1 MPVIRIG
8 DLTTYAGDTSGSW
21 LVVNDPTNTT
31 TYKAQKEQLLTG
43 EFFGTASYAAT
54 SSIQVVSSSGVGL
67 PYRSKIKFNRMEA
80 IDDSVNGQAIVTRP
94 PDTFISSSAPA
105 NPVEGDV
112 WTNNNTWKTYKYYD
126 NFWVEQAAGGI
137 AVRTITASLVSFIE
151 LNDTP
156 KSYSGQSGSV
166 LIVSSSETGLVFK
179 PTALFDILD
188 FGAKNFTELL
198 DVPDSYLGQADKI
211 LVVSSSETGLQF
223 RGTSVI
229 NSSDFGA
236 QTFTELTDVPASY
249 LGQADK
255 VLVVSSSET
264 GLQFRGTSVIDSSD
278 FGVKTFVELTDA
290 PDNYIAKSGFLVAVS
305 GSETGLEFVPTASL
319 RSTDFGYKQF
329 IELTDTPSTY
339 SGKAGF
345 LVSVSGSE
353 NALEFVPTAS
363 FDSSSF
369 GYKQFIEL
377 TDTPSTYS
385 GKGGFVVAVS
395 GSQNALEFIPTAS
408 FDSSSFGYK
417 QFIELTDTP
426 STYSGKEGFLVA
438 VSSSANALEFIP
450 TASLTGFFPI
460 GMQDMYVGAEGFY
473 PTFVSGCAPMA
484 TSYIPPATVRSLD
497 FDAVT
502 EENAQYTLSLPR
514 NWDNSPIQTKIY
526 WTVSGSQS
534 GSVVWAVKAAAYSN
548 AFSLTASFSTEY
560 IVSSSITGSVLNTT
574 PYTAYITPS
583 GSIQTGSLIIIN
595 VARKPDNANDN
606 LSIDAK
612 MIGMSIKYATNRATA
627 E

>member
-1 MPVIRIG
+1 MIPIKLSQLPQFQG
-8 DLTTYAGDTSGSW
+8 DSSGSYI
-21 LVVNDPTNTT
+21 VINDANNAVTYIVN
-31 TYKAQKEQLLTG
+31 KES
-43 EFFGTASYAAT
+43 FFTASLHGSASYAFTASYALNAGGGAGFPYTGSAGISGSLIVVGNTSLEDLSGSNALFTGTITAQKLSVQYITASTELITGSTKFGTQLTDTHQFTGSVSITGSLNAT
-54 SSIQVVSSSGVGL
+54 SSWANNSVTASYVQLAQTASFIATASWAVRAVSASMVSSASFLNLIDTPKQYSGYSGSVLVVSSSELGL
-67 PYRSKIKFNRMEA
+67 
-80 IDDSVNGQAIVTRP
+80 
-94 PDTFISSSAPA
+94 TFA
-105 NPVEGDV
+105 
-112 WTNNNTWKTYKYYD
+112 
-126 NFWVEQAAGGI
+126 Q
-137 AVRTITASLVSFIE
+137 
-151 LNDTP
+151 
-156 KSYSGQSGSV
+156 
-166 LIVSSSETGLVFK
+166 
-179 PTALFDILD
+179 TALFDILD

-198 DVPDSYLGQADKI
+198 DAPDSYLGQADKI

-236 QTFTELTDVPASY
+236 
-249 LGQADK
+249 
-255 VLVVSSSET
+255 
-264 GLQFRGTSVIDSSD
+264 
-278 FGVKTFVELTDA
+278 KTFVELTDA
-290 PDNYIAKSGFLVAVS
+290 PDSYIAKSGYLVAVS
-305 GSETGLEFVPTASL
+305 GSETGLEFVPTASFS
-319 RSTDFGYKQF
+319 STDLGYKQF

-395 GSQNALEFIPTAS
+395 GSENALEFIPTAS

-438 VSSSANALEFIP
+438 VSSSANALEFVP

-460 GMQDMYVGAEGFY
+460 GMQDMYVGADQMY
-473 PTFVSGCAPMA
+473 PTFVSGCADISR
-484 TSYIPPATVRSLD
+484 SYLAPATINTLD
-497 FDAVT
+497 FDSGS
-502 EENAQYTLSLPR
+502 EENAQYSFSFPR
-514 NWDNSPIQTKIY
+514 TWDNSPIQTKVY

-534 GSVVWAVKAAAYSN
+534 GSVVWGIKAAAYSN

-560 IVSSSITGSVLNTT
+560 LVSSSITGSVLNVS

-595 VARKPDNANDN
+595 VARKVNDANDN
-606 LSIDAK
+606 LNTDAK
-612 MIGMSIKYATNRATA
+612 MIGISVKYATNRATA